1 MADIL
6 VADDTRSI
14 RSALSLLLE
23 EEGHT
28 VRLAADGASALE
40 EYRRQRPDMLLL
52 DVMMPKKNGYQVLKQ
67 IRREDPA
74 LPVIML
80 SAKGSPTDVAL
91 GLDLGSDDYLPK
103 PFSGEVLI
111 SRINA
116 MFRRMNVMSAAE
128 GTPKIKAGFD
138 IASFHVDDRRLVLID
153 ANGKETPL
161 SLREVGLLRI
171 FAGHPGE
178 VVDRDML
185 FNEVW
190 GYSYAGTTRTLDQ
203 HIMRLRKKLGE
214 DEFLITTV
222 RGAGYRYCGKDADG

>member
-28 VRLAADGASALE
+28 VRLASDGESALA
-40 EYRRQRPDMLLL
+40 EYRRRRPDLLLL
-52 DVMMPKKNGYQVLKQ
+52 DMMMPKKNGYQVLKH
-67 IRREDPA
+67 IRRDDPA
-74 LPVIML
+74 LPVIIL

-103 PFSGEVLI
+103 PFNSEVLL

-116 MFRRMNVMSAAE
+116 MFRRINVMSLAE
-128 GTPKIKAGFD
+128 SASKTKAGFD

-153 ANGKETPL
+153 ANGSETPV

-171 FAGHPGE
+171 FAEHPDE
-178 VVDRDML
+178 VVDRDTL

-190 GYSYAGTTRTLDQ
+190 GYNYTGSTRTLDQ
-203 HIMRLRKKLGE
+203 SILKLRKKLGE
-214 DEFLITTV
+214 DEFRITTV
-222 RGAGYRYCGKDADG
+222 RGAGYRFSAK